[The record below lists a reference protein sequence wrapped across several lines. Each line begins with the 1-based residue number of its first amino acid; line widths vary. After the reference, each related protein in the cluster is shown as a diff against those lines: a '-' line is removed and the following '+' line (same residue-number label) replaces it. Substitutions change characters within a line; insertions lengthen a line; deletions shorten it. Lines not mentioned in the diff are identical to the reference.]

1 METIKYMVPKGTINR
16 IKTANAIGIQ
26 ELELKPVTV
35 IAAVE
40 GQFEVIHKNSIP
52 GIEMDLES
60 APLGW
65 IYWKPGNEEQP
76 GYASMRDF
84 QRKMI
89 EDVLRSQKVSKP
101 EQFINSVTDIQGTK
115 NTSDIADAFKFFNKL
130 YSDNTKL

>member
-1 METIKYMVPKGTINR
+1 MDTIKYMVPRGTVKR

-76 GYASMRDF
+76 GFTSMKEY

-89 EDVLRSQKVSKP
+89 EGILRKQQLPKP
-101 EQFINSVTDIQGTK
+101 EQFINDRSIQEPK
-115 NTSDIADAFKFFNKL
+115 STSDITDAFNFFNKI

>member
-1 METIKYMVPKGTINR
+1 MDTIKYMVPRGTVKR

-65 IYWKPGNEEQP
+65 IYWKPGNELQP
-76 GYASMRDF
+76 LSMSEY

-89 EDVLRSQKVSKP
+89 EDILRSQEINNPK
-101 EQFINSVTDIQGTK
+101 QFIDDRSIQEPK
-115 NTSDIADAFKFFNKL
+115 STSDITDAFNFFNKI

>member
-1 METIKYMVPKGTINR
+1 MDTIKYMVPRGTVKR

-76 GYASMRDF
+76 VYNSM
-84 QRKMI
+84 KML
-89 EDVLRSQKVSKP
+89 EEVLRRQEINNPK
-101 EQFINSVTDIQGTK
+101 QFISDRSIREIK
-115 NTSDIADAFKFFNKL
+115 STSDIADAFNFFNKI

>member
-1 METIKYMVPKGTINR
+1 MTKIKYVVPRGTVNR

-26 ELELKPVTV
+26 KLELKPVTL
-35 IAAVE
+35 IAAPE

-65 IYWKPGNEEQP
+65 ISWKPGNELQP
-76 GYASMRDF
+76 LSISEY

-89 EDVLRSQKVSKP
+89 EDILRSQQINNPK
-101 EQFINSVTDIQGTK
+101 QFIDDRSIQEPK
-115 NTSDIADAFKFFNKL
+115 STSDIADAFNFFNKI
-130 YSDNTKL
+130 YSENTKL

>member
-1 METIKYMVPKGTINR
+1 MDTIKYMVPRGTVKR

-26 ELELKPVTV
+26 ELELKPITL
-35 IAAVE
+35 IASPE
-40 GQFEVIHKNSIP
+40 GQFEIIHKNSIP

-89 EDVLRSQKVSKP
+89 EEVLRKQEINNPK
-101 EQFINSVTDIQGTK
+101 QFIDDRSIQEPK
-115 NTSDIADAFKFFNKL
+115 STSDSTAAFNFFSKM
-130 YSDNTKL
+130 YSANTKL

>member
-1 METIKYMVPKGTINR
+1 MVPKGTVNR

-52 GIEMDLES
+52 GIELDLDS

-84 QRKMI
+84 QREMI
-89 EDVLRSQKVSKP
+89 EEVLRRQEINNPK
-101 EQFINSVTDIQGTK
+101 QFISDRSIQETK
-115 NTSDIADAFKFFNKL
+115 STSDIADAFNFFNKI

>member
-1 METIKYMVPKGTINR
+1 MDTIKYMVPRGTVNR
-16 IKTANAIGIQ
+16 IKTANAIGLQ
-26 ELELKPVTV
+26 ELELKPVTF
-35 IAAVE
+35 IAATE
-40 GQFEVIHKNSIP
+40 GQFEVIHMNSIP

-89 EDVLRSQKVSKP
+89 EEVLRKQEINNPK
-101 EQFINSVTDIQGTK
+101 QFIDDRSIQEPK
-115 NTSDIADAFKFFNKL
+115 STSDIADAFNFFNKI

>member
-1 METIKYMVPKGTINR
+1 MDTIKYMVPRGTIKR

-76 GYASMRDF
+76 GYTSMRDF
-84 QRKMI
+84 QRQMI
-89 EDVLRSQKVSKP
+89 EEVLRKQEINNPK
-101 EQFINSVTDIQGTK
+101 QFIDDRSIQEPK
-115 NTSDIADAFKFFNKL
+115 STSDSTAAFNFFNKM
-130 YSDNTKL
+130 YSDNTKG

>member
-1 METIKYMVPKGTINR
+1 MDTIKYVVPRGTVNR

-26 ELELKPVTV
+26 ELELKPIIF
-35 IAAVE
+35 IAARE

-52 GIEMDLES
+52 GIELDLES
-60 APLGW
+60 ASLGW

-89 EDVLRSQKVSKP
+89 EEVLRRQEINNPK
-101 EQFINSVTDIQGTK
+101 QFIADRSIQEPK
-115 NTSDIADAFKFFNKL
+115 STSDIADAFNFFNKI
-130 YSDNTKL
+130 YSENTKL

>member
-1 METIKYMVPKGTINR
+1 MDTIKYMVPRGTVKR

-52 GIEMDLES
+52 GIEMDLEC

-76 GYASMRDF
+76 DYASVQEYR
-84 QRKMI
+84 RKMM
-89 EDVLRSQKVSKP
+89 EDILRSQQIPKP
-101 EQFINSVTDIQGTK
+101 EQFINNQSIQGTK
-115 NTSDIADAFKFFNKL
+115 SESDIADALNFFNKV
-130 YSDNTKL
+130 YSNNTKL

>member
-1 METIKYMVPKGTINR
+1 MDTIKYVVPRGTVNR

-26 ELELKPVTV
+26 ELELKPIVF
-35 IAAVE
+35 IAARE

-52 GIEMDLES
+52 GIELDLES

-76 GYASMRDF
+76 GYTTMKDY
-84 QRKMI
+84 QRKVL
-89 EDVLRSQKVSKP
+89 EEVLRRQEINNPK
-101 EQFINSVTDIQGTK
+101 QFIDDRSIQEPK
-115 NTSDIADAFKFFNKL
+115 STSDIADAFNFFNKI

>member
-1 METIKYMVPKGTINR
+1 METVKYMVPRGTINR

-52 GIEMDLES
+52 GIVMDLES

-65 IYWKPGNEEQP
+65 IYWKPGNELQP
-76 GYASMRDF
+76 LSMSEY
-84 QRKMI
+84 QRKVI
-89 EDVLRSQKVSKP
+89 EDILRSQQINNPK
-101 EQFINSVTDIQGTK
+101 QFIDDRSIQEPK
-115 NTSDIADAFKFFNKL
+115 STSDITDAFNFFNKI
-130 YSDNTKL
+130 YSENTKL

>member
-1 METIKYMVPKGTINR
+1 MDTIKYMVPRGTVNR

-65 IYWKPGNEEQP
+65 IYWKPGNERDT
-76 GYASMRDF
+76 SMKDF

-89 EDVLRSQKVSKP
+89 EDILRRQEINNPK
-101 EQFINSVTDIQGTK
+101 QFIYDQSIQEPK
-115 NTSDIADAFKFFNKL
+115 STSDIADAFNFFNKI